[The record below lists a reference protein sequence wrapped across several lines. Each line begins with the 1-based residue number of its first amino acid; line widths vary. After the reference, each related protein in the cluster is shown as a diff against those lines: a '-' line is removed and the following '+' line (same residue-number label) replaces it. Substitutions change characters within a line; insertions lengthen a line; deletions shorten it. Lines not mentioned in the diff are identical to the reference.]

1 MGLTSGRRGA
11 MTYTERRAFS
21 LKAKTPEQREVA
33 RMRHPLLAHY
43 RSEMMTELRQ
53 GGLTEQQCEQQID
66 LRMMLHTDPR
76 IARMATPTMKLSEDA
91 VQRILEETRGL
102 L

>member
-1 MGLTSGRRGA
+1 MH
-11 MTYTERRAFS
+11 YQEVRAFS
-21 LKAKTPEQREVA
+21 VSPKTPEQREVA

-43 RSEMMTELRQ
+43 RDEMMTELRQ
-53 GGLTEQQCEQQID
+53 SGLTERQCEQQID

-76 IARMATPTMKLSEDA
+76 IARMATPTMNLSKDA

>member
-1 MGLTSGRRGA
+1 
-11 MTYTERRAFS
+11 MTHTERRAFS
-21 LKAKTPEQREVA
+21 IRPKTPEQREVA

-43 RSEMMTELRQ
+43 RSEMTTELRQ
-53 GGLTEQQCEQQID
+53 SGLTDRQCEQQID

-76 IARMATPTMKLSEDA
+76 IARMATPTMKLSEGA
-91 VQRILEETRGL
+91 VRRILEETRGL